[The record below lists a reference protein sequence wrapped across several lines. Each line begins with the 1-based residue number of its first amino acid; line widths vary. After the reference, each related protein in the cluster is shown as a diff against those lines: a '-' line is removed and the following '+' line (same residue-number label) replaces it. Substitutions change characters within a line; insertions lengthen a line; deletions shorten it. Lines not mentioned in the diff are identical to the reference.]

1 VGRVF
6 LVFRLAAQNLR
17 GRPAEAA
24 LLLLAITA
32 ATTTL
37 TLGLVLRGVTDNPYE
52 STRDATAGPD
62 VVASTAADPFV
73 GQPADR
79 AGLEALA
86 GARGVSDHSGPYPV
100 IGAELETEGA
110 TGSRRTPRGEPIG
123 GTAGVW
129 AVGRDSAGAS
139 VDQPEVT
146 EGSWL
151 RDGGVVVEAGF
162 ADALDVHEG
171 DRVTLTTRAC
181 KIETPTQPSECEVV
195 SRRSF
200 RVVGVAVT
208 AATRPYPDVCFAPS
222 CPWAA
227 EAFEDALA
235 EGARQDEPDQPV
247 NDDALA
253 PEDPVEPGLVW
264 LTDADARGLA
274 PGGQPQAYVVILKL
288 ADPTDAPAFVDAHF
302 SPLAGTQILESW
314 QDIRAAHGQVVQ
326 DQQEVLRIG
335 SRLIALLAVASIAV
349 LVGGRMAD
357 QTRRVGM
364 LKAVGGT
371 PRLVAVVLLAE
382 YIVVALV
389 GSAAGL
395 AAGWLAAP
403 LLTDPGAGLV
413 GSAGTPSLTAS
424 TVGLVT
430 AVALGVAV
438 VATLVPAVRAA
449 RTSTV
454 HALADA
460 ARPPRRNPWL
470 IAASARLPVP
480 LLVGLRVAGRRP
492 RRVVLNAGSIFVA
505 VTGIVAVLAARAQNS
520 QDGELVGGTD
530 LGTVKLNQVL
540 LVITVTLVA
549 LAAVN
554 AIFVTWAT
562 ALDAKHATALARAL
576 GATPQQVS
584 AGLSAAQVLPSL
596 VGAALGIGGGL
607 ALFAALGGGEDGLTG
622 PPLWQLLAVV
632 PVTVLMTA
640 ALTTIP
646 ARLGARRPAAE
657 ALKAEVA

>member
-6 LVFRLAAQNLR
+6 LVFRLAARNLR

-37 TLGLVLRGVTDNPYE
+37 TLGLVLRGVTDDPYQ
-52 STRDATAGPD
+52 STREATAGPD

-86 GARGVSDHSGPYPV
+86 DASGVIDHSGPYPV
-100 IGAELETEGA
+100 IGAELRTDGA
-110 TGSRRTPRGEPIG
+110 TGSRRTPRGEVI
-123 GTAGVW
+123 AGAAGAW
-129 AVGRDSAGAS
+129 AVGRDSAAAS
-139 VDQPEVT
+139 VDQPKVT
-146 EGSWL
+146 QGSWV
-151 RDGGVVVEAGF
+151 RGGGVVVEAGF

-171 DRVTLTTRAC
+171 DRVTLRTRAC
-181 KIETPTQPSECEVV
+181 TFQTPTRPSECEVV

-208 AATRPYPDVCFAPS
+208 AAARPYPDACFAPS
-222 CPWAA
+222 CPWFA
-227 EAFEDALA
+227 EAIEDALA
-235 EGARQDEPDQPV
+235 EGPPPSEPDQPV
-247 NDDALA
+247 DDDALA
-253 PEDPVEPGLVW
+253 AEPPVEPGLVW
-264 LTDADARGLA
+264 LTEADARSLA
-274 PGGQPQAYVVILKL
+274 PGGPPQSYVVNLRL
-288 ADPTDAPAFVDAHF
+288 ADPTDARAFVDAHL
-302 SPLAGTQILESW
+302 SPLTGTQILESW
-314 QDIRAAHGQVVQ
+314 QDIRGGHEQMVR

-357 QTRRVGM
+357 QTRRVGL
-364 LKAVGGT
+364 LKAVGAT
-371 PRLVAVVLLAE
+371 PRLVALVLLAE
-382 YIVVALV
+382 YVVVALV
-389 GSAAGL
+389 GAAAGL

-403 LLTDPGAGLV
+403 LLTDPGAGLL
-413 GSAGTPSLTAS
+413 GRAGAPSLTVS
-424 TVGLVT
+424 TVGVVT

-438 VATLVPAVRAA
+438 AATLVPAVRAA
-449 RTSTV
+449 RASTV
-454 HALADA
+454 HAVADA

-480 LLVGLRVAGRRP
+480 LLLGLRVAARRP
-492 RRVVLNAGSIFVA
+492 RRVVLNACSIFVT
-505 VTGIVAVLAARAQNS
+505 VTGIVAVLAARAQNN
-520 QDGELVGGTD
+520 QDADLVGGTD
-530 LGTVKLNQVL
+530 PGTVKLNQVL

-562 ALDAKHATALARAL
+562 ALDAKHASALARAL

-584 AGLSAAQVLPSL
+584 AGLSAAQVLPAL
-596 VGAALGIGGGL
+596 VGGVLGIAGGL
-607 ALFAALGGGEDGLTG
+607 ALFAALGGGDDGVTG
-622 PPLWQLLAVV
+622 PPLWQLLAVA
-632 PVTVLMTA
+632 PVTVLVTA

-657 ALKAEVA
+657 ALQAEIA